1 MPHLEILEVAAR
13 FFALW
18 RVAKTLLSWI
28 CVCRKIGSTSI
39 CLSMFIII
47 FPHFPIFSPIEMAM
61 NWYLYGIPFEWTPF
75 VKKMDHPHFVS
86 RSPSLQDS
94 ETASES
100 NSSGSASTQRQYV
113 RLRSLDPWAIKKKNW
128 GWGFYKMYQTFSG
141 KASVWIHAYANNM

>member
-28 CVCRKIGSTSI
+28 CVCRKIGSPQFEW
-39 CLSMFIII
+39 FIIM

-86 RSPSLQDS
+86 PRPPSLQDS
-94 ETASES
+94 ATASES

-113 RLRSLDPWAIKKKNW
+113 RLRSLDPWAIKKKELRLR
-128 GWGFYKMYQTFSG
+128 FL
-141 KASVWIHAYANNM
+141 